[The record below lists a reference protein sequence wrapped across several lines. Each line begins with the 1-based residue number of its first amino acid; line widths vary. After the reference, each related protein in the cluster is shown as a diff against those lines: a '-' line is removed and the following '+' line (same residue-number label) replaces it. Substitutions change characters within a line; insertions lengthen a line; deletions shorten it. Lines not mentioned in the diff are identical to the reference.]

1 MAKLTRIVTHSAK
14 TEQAAH
20 EVRMLHEETRANANL
35 YADFMSKEQKK
46 LVAAFEKQL
55 DKRLTAKQWSQKDS
69 DQLQAMQEQLVEIFE
84 KIKTENADKTIS
96 VVKMIETYLEMR
108 ARKDLS
114 SLQRKHIEDDLDKLL
129 RQLGLENIDRDDYDR
144 SAADRSRE
152 AHNRS
157 IQLKRATELA
167 DKITATAEETQGL
180 KDHLYELKVGYD
192 EAIKSDGFKNLK
204 RDAVDRLLKGTGLG
218 ELADMFDL
226 GGKAKSGWGKLKSGL
241 GKGWDKLKDS
251 FDEKSQEQLQQQKEI
266 ADEQELKETERHEHL
281 ISTTVSESNR
291 TQQLLSESIQI
302 QRNMLNEQERTTSL
316 IEQEQ
321 NKQDLVPLKKS
332 KDKSE
337 DDEESEGGGII
348 EKLFDVIGGKKG
360 KLAKTIFKGGKGLLR
375 LGGKGLGMIA
385 TSLFPKA
392 APIAG
397 RIASRFLPVTGKI
410 GGGLLS
416 KAGGLA
422 AGMAGRLGVNALKAV
437 PGLGLAATAAMAAY
451 DGYKGWD
458 SEKAKALY
466 GDDSFKS
473 KAKSSLAHIGSGL
486 TFGLAD
492 PKQVSDFF
500 GKMMDYSP
508 WSLLQKGISK
518 VFDFKDSDTF
528 KALKDG
534 FKEKLGVVKDFLFS
548 PIETIGK
555 GFNKLM
561 DTLGSIPIV
570 GDFFEGLRSP
580 KMKQLATSVWKM
592 SPIGRVFDT
601 LTKIMKKIASYFNI
615 DLPSGQQL
623 KDGMSNAFQTA
634 ISSVGEAFGVDKGL
648 GSVSAKYEG
657 KVESANKDNKGW
669 AYGKYQFNSA
679 TGGLDDFFKHN
690 PKYAAQFKGL
700 TPGTEEFNN
709 KWREIAA
716 NDREGFEAAQHNT
729 VVKTRYNPA
738 AEYAGK
744 LGYKLDNRGVQEMIF
759 SGSVQHGGI
768 NKLLKQVASTPGF
781 ANMTPEQ
788 QIQVFYA
795 ARKQY
800 VAGNVDAKT
809 NAGLQSRYDS
819 EVQTALQYARGEQST
834 NIAGAAANSV
844 STAAS
849 GLAMKVSGIIR
860 NNATVNT
867 KHGGTKA
874 ATKSIGRCARHVFN
888 SLAAAGFE
896 VGNADINKA
905 SGIQSA
911 KDAVPPLKRAGFE
924 VVGYPSADNSN
935 AGAMPGDVEVWSGV
949 PGHPDGHIAFFDGR
963 NWISDFVQ
971 KGRIVASEYAGR
983 ARVTRLRHPK
993 MASSGKASSGG
1004 GVSAPPMLKAPAKAP
1019 SNSGSPNLIQSM
1031 NKPSAPVGIAA
1042 NPPQKPATV
1051 NTILSAFA
1059 AKPDD
1064 NIKSTLNLVN
1074 VL

>member
-20 EVRMLHEETRANANL
+20 QVRMLHEETRANASL

-46 LVAAFEKQL
+46 LVRAFEKQL

-69 DQLQAMQEQLVEIFE
+69 DQLQDMQEQLVEIFE

-96 VVKMIETYLEMR
+96 AVKMIETYLEMR

-144 SAADRSRE
+144 SAAERSRE
-152 AHNRS
+152 AHDRS

-180 KDHLYELKVGYD
+180 KDHLYELKVGYN
-192 EAIKSDGFKNLK
+192 EAIKSDGFRNLK

-218 ELADMFDL
+218 ELAEMFDL
-226 GGKAKSGWGKLKSGL
+226 SGKAKSGWGKLKSGL

-266 ADEQELKETERHEHL
+266 ANEQELKETERHEQL
-281 ISTTVSESNR
+281 ISTTVSENNR
-291 TQQLLSESIQI
+291 TQQLLSESLQI

-316 IEQEQ
+316 IAQEQ
-321 NKQDLVPLKKS
+321 NKKDLIPLKKS
-332 KDKSE
+332 KDEDEDEKSGGLI
-337 DDEESEGGGII
+337 ESLF
-348 EKLFDVIGGKKG
+348 EKVGLKAGG
-360 KLAKTIFKGGKGLLR
+360 KLARTIFKGGKGLLG
-375 LGGKGLGMIA
+375 LGGKAVTAL
-385 TSLFPKA
+385 LPKA
-392 APIAG
+392 APILAAG
-397 RIASRFLPVTGKI
+397 GKIASRFLPAAGKL

-416 KAGGLA
+416 KAGGLI
-422 AGMAGRLGVNALKAV
+422 GGVAGRLGLNGLKAI

-601 LTKIMKKIASYFNI
+601 LTTIMKKIASYFNI

-623 KDGMSNAFQTA
+623 KDSMSNAFQTA

-690 PKYAAQFKGL
+690 PKYANQFKGL

-759 SGSVQHGGI
+759 SGAVQHGGI

-788 QIQVFYA
+788 QIQAFYA

-819 EVQTALQYARGEQST
+819 EVQTALQYAKGEQST
-834 NIAGAAANSV
+834 NVVGA
-844 STAAS
+844 AAS

-888 SLAAAGFE
+888 SLAAAGFD

-971 KGRIVASEYAGR
+971 QGRIVANAYAGK

-1004 GVSAPPMLKAPAKAP
+1004 GVSAPPMLKAPAQKPAGG
-1019 SNSGSPNLIQSM
+1019 SGTPALIQSQ

-1042 NPPQKPATV
+1042 NPQQRPSTV
-1051 NTILSAFA
+1051 KTILSAFA
-1059 AKPDD
+1059 EKPDD

-1074 VL
+1074 MMG

>member
-14 TEQAAH
+14 TKEAAH
-20 EVRMLHEETRANANL
+20 QVRMLHEETRANANL
-35 YADFMSKEQKK
+35 FEDFLSQEQKK
-46 LVAAFEKQL
+46 LVEAFEKQL
-55 DKRLTAKQWSQKDS
+55 DKRLTSEKWSEKDS

-84 KIKTENADKTIS
+84 KIRTENADQTIS
-96 VVKMIETYLEMR
+96 AVKMIETYLEMR

-129 RQLGLENIDRDDYDR
+129 RQLGLEKIDRDDYDR
-144 SAADRSRE
+144 SAADRTRE
-152 AHNRS
+152 AHNRN
-157 IQLKRATELA
+157 IELRRAAELA

-180 KDHLYELKVGYD
+180 KDHLYELKVGYN
-192 EAIKSDGFKNLK
+192 EAIKSDGFRNLK

-218 ELADMFDL
+218 ELAEMFDL
-226 GGKAKSGWGKLKSGL
+226 SGKAKSGWGKLKSGL

-266 ADEQELKETERHEHL
+266 ADKQELKETERHEQL
-281 ISTTVSESNR
+281 ISTTVSENNR
-291 TQQLLSESIQI
+291 TQQLLSESLQI
-302 QRNMLNEQERTTSL
+302 QRNMLNEQERTTAM
-316 IEQEQ
+316 IE
-321 NKQDLVPLKKS
+321 KQDKDDLIPLKS
-332 KDKSE
+332 KNK
-337 DDEESEGGGII
+337 DEEDGEEKGGLI
-348 EKLFDVIGGKKG
+348 EKLFDSIGGKGGG
-360 KLAKTIFKGGKGLLR
+360 KLAKMLFKGGKGLLR
-375 LGGKGLGMIA
+375 LGGKGLGAVA
-385 TSLFPKA
+385 TTLFPKA

-397 RIASRFLPVTGKI
+397 RIASRFLPVAGKL

-416 KAGGLA
+416 KAGGLI
-422 AGMAGRLGVNALKAV
+422 GGVAGRLGLNGLKAI

-528 KALKDG
+528 KALKEG

-601 LTKIMKKIASYFNI
+601 LTTIMKKIASYFNI

-623 KDGMSNAFQTA
+623 KDGVSNAFQSA
-634 ISSVGEAFGVDKGL
+634 VSSIGEAFGVDKGL

-759 SGSVQHGGI
+759 SGAVQHGGI
-768 NKLLKQVASTPGF
+768 NKLLKQVASTPSF

-788 QIQVFYA
+788 QIQAFYA

-809 NAGLQSRYDS
+809 NEGLQARYNN
-819 EVQTALQYARGEQST
+819 EVQTALQYAKGEQST
-834 NIAGAAANSV
+834 NVVGAAV
-844 STAAS
+844 SSLAA
-849 GLAMKVSGIIR
+849 KVSGIIR
-860 NNATVNT
+860 NNATVDT

-874 ATKSIGRCARHVFN
+874 ATTSVGRCARHVFN
-888 SLAAAGFE
+888 SLAAAGFN
-896 VGNADINKA
+896 VGVADIHKA
-905 SGIQSA
+905 SGLKQA
-911 KDAVPPLKRAGFE
+911 KDAVPPLQKAGFE
-924 VVGYPSADNSN
+924 VVGYPAADNSN

-971 KGRIVASEYAGR
+971 RGRIVANAYAGR
-983 ARVTRLRHPK
+983 AKVTRLRHPK
-993 MASSGKASSGG
+993 MAASGKPAGG
-1004 GVSAPPMLKAPAKAP
+1004 SVSPPPLLKAPAQKPAGG
-1019 SNSGSPNLIQSM
+1019 SGTPALIQSQ

-1042 NPPQKPATV
+1042 NSQQRPSTV
-1051 NTILSAFA
+1051 KTILSAFA
-1059 AKPDD
+1059 EKPDD
-1064 NIKSTLNLVN
+1064 NIKSTLNLIN
-1074 VL
+1074 NLG

>member
-1 MAKLTRIVTHSAK
+1 MAKLTRIVTHGAK
-14 TEQAAH
+14 TEKAAH
-20 EVRMLHEETRANANL
+20 QVRMLHEETRANANL
-35 YADFMSKEQKK
+35 FEDFLSEEQKK
-46 LVAAFEKQL
+46 LVRAFEKQL
-55 DKRLTAKQWSQKDS
+55 DKRLTSEKWSERDS
-69 DQLQAMQEQLVEIFE
+69 DQLQAMQEQLVDIFE
-84 KIKTENADKTIS
+84 RIRTENTDQTIS
-96 VVKMIETYLEMR
+96 AVKMIETYLEMR

-129 RQLGLENIDRDDYDR
+129 RQLGLENIDKDDYDR
-144 SAADRSRE
+144 SAADRTRE
-152 AHNRS
+152 AHNRN
-157 IQLKRATELA
+157 IELRRAAELA

-180 KDHLYELKVGYD
+180 KDRLYELKVGYD

-218 ELADMFDL
+218 ELAEMFDL

-251 FDEKSQEQLQQQKEI
+251 FDEKSQEQLQQQKEL
-266 ADEQELKETERHEHL
+266 ADKQELKETERHEQL
-281 ISTTVSESNR
+281 ISTTVSENNR
-291 TQQLLSESIQI
+291 TQQLLSESLQI
-302 QRNMLNEQERTTSL
+302 QRNMLNEQERTTAM
-316 IEQEQ
+316 IE
-321 NKQDLVPLKKS
+321 KQDKDDLIPLKS
-332 KDKSE
+332 KNK
-337 DDEESEGGGII
+337 DDEEGEEKGGLI
-348 EKLFDVIGGKKG
+348 EKLFDSIGFKGGG
-360 KLAKTIFKGGKGLLR
+360 KLAKTLFKGGKGLLR
-375 LGGKGLGMIA
+375 LGSKGLGKAAMA
-385 TSLFPKA
+385 LFPKA
-392 APIAG
+392 APMLAAG
-397 RIASRFLPVTGKI
+397 GKIASRFLPAAGKI

-416 KAGGLA
+416 KAGGLI
-422 AGMAGRLGVNALKAV
+422 GGVAGRLGLNGLKAI

-601 LTKIMKKIASYFNI
+601 LTTIMKKIASYFNI

-690 PKYAAQFKGL
+690 PKYANQFKGL

-759 SGSVQHGGI
+759 SGAVQHGGI

-788 QIQVFYA
+788 QIQAFYA

-809 NAGLQSRYDS
+809 NEGLQARYNN
-819 EVQTALQYARGEQST
+819 EVQTALQYAKGEQST
-834 NIAGAAANSV
+834 NVVGA
-844 STAAS
+844 AAS

-867 KHGGTKA
+867 KHGGIKA

-888 SLAAAGFE
+888 SLAAAGFD

-924 VVGYPSADNSN
+924 VVGYPAADNNN

-971 KGRIVASEYAGR
+971 QGRIVANAYAGK

-993 MASSGKASSGG
+993 MAASGKPAGG
-1004 GVSAPPMLKAPAKAP
+1004 KVSPPPLLKAPAQKPAG
-1019 SNSGSPNLIQSM
+1019 GSSTPALIQSQ

-1042 NPPQKPATV
+1042 NSQQRPSTV
-1051 NTILSAFA
+1051 KTILSAFA
-1059 AKPDD
+1059 EKPDD

-1074 VL
+1074 MMG

>member
-14 TEQAAH
+14 TKEAAH
-20 EVRMLHEETRANANL
+20 QVRMLHEETRANANL
-35 YADFMSKEQKK
+35 FEDFLSKEQKK
-46 LVAAFEKQL
+46 LVEAFEKQL
-55 DKRLTAKQWSQKDS
+55 DKRLTSEKWSEKDS
-69 DQLQAMQEQLVEIFE
+69 DQLQAMQEQLVDIFE
-84 KIKTENADKTIS
+84 KIRTENADQTVS
-96 VVKMIETYLEMR
+96 AVKMIETYLEMR

-129 RQLGLENIDRDDYDR
+129 RQLGLENIDKDDYDH
-144 SAADRSRE
+144 SAADRTRE
-152 AHNRS
+152 AHNRN
-157 IQLKRATELA
+157 IGLRRASELA

-180 KDHLYELKVGYD
+180 KDHLYELKVGYN
-192 EAIKSDGFKNLK
+192 EAIKSDGFRNLK

-218 ELADMFDL
+218 ELAEMFDL
-226 GGKAKSGWGKLKSGL
+226 SGKAKSGWGKLKSGL
-241 GKGWDKLKDS
+241 GNGWDKLKDS
-251 FDEKSQEQLQQQKEI
+251 FDEKSQEQLQQQKEL
-266 ADEQELKETERHEHL
+266 ADKQELKETERHEHL
-281 ISTTVSESNR
+281 ISTTVSENNR
-291 TQQLLSESIQI
+291 TQQLLSESLQI
-302 QRNMLNEQERTTSL
+302 QRNMLNEQERTTAM
-316 IEQEQ
+316 IE
-321 NKQDLVPLKKS
+321 KQDKDGLIPLKS
-332 KDKSE
+332 KNK
-337 DDEESEGGGII
+337 DEEDGEEKGGLI
-348 EKLFDVIGGKKG
+348 EKLFDSIGGKGGG
-360 KLAKTIFKGGKGLLR
+360 KLAKTLFKGGKGLLR
-375 LGGKGLGMIA
+375 LGGKGLGKAAMA
-385 TSLFPKA
+385 LFPKA
-392 APIAG
+392 APMLAAG
-397 RIASRFLPVTGKI
+397 GKIASRFLPAAGKI

-416 KAGGLA
+416 KAGGLI
-422 AGMAGRLGVNALKAV
+422 GGVAGRLGLQGLKAI

-601 LTKIMKKIASYFNI
+601 LTTIMKKIASYFNI

-690 PKYAAQFKGL
+690 PKYANQFKGL

-759 SGSVQHGGI
+759 SGAVQHGGI

-788 QIQVFYA
+788 QIQAFYA

-809 NAGLQSRYDS
+809 NEGLQARYNN
-819 EVQTALQYARGEQST
+819 EVQTALQYAKGEQST
-834 NIAGAAANSV
+834 NVVGA
-844 STAAS
+844 AAS

-888 SLAAAGFE
+888 SLAAAGFD

-924 VVGYPSADNSN
+924 VVGYPAADNNN

-971 KGRIVASEYAGR
+971 QGRIVANAYAGK

-993 MASSGKASSGG
+993 MAASGKPAGG
-1004 GVSAPPMLKAPAKAP
+1004 KVSPPPLLKAPAQKPAGG
-1019 SNSGSPNLIQSM
+1019 SGTPALIQLQ

-1042 NPPQKPATV
+1042 NSQQRPSTV
-1051 NTILSAFA
+1051 KTILSAFA
-1059 AKPDD
+1059 EKPDD

-1074 VL
+1074 MMG